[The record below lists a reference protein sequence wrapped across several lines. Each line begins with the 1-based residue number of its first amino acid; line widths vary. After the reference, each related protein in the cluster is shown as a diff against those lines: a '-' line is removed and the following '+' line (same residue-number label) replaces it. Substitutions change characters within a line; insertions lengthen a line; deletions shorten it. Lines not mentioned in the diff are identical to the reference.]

1 MPVPK
6 EWFLKFSSTKPVKI
20 IPYNPK
26 ILDLVKEFTKIL
38 RKTVGKDVEIQHRGA
53 TALGISGEG
62 EVDLYIM
69 VSPKKWLKLLKPLE
83 NKFGKPGSIDHEW
96 ARFNHTYKGTEFEI
110 MLVHKNCQDNVE
122 NRIFF
127 NYLESHTK
135 ARKDYEK
142 LKAKYAKVSKRE
154 YRLQKDKFVK
164 KIMKLNS
171 VEA

>member
-1 MPVPK
+1 MPVSK
-6 EWFLKFSSTKPVKI
+6 KWFLKFSPTKPVKI
-20 IPYNPK
+20 IPHNPK

-38 RKTVGKDVEIQHRGA
+38 RKTVGDVEIQHRGA

-69 VSPKKWLKLLKPLE
+69 VSPKKWLELLKPLE

-96 ARFNHTYKGTEFEI
+96 ARFNHIYKGTEFEI
-110 MLVHKNCQDNVE
+110 MLVHKHCRDNVE
-122 NRIFF
+122 NRVFF
-127 NYLESHTK
+127 NYLKSHTK

-154 YRLQKDKFVK
+154 YQLQKDTFVK
-164 KIMKLNS
+164 KIMTLNR
-171 VEA
+171 VAA